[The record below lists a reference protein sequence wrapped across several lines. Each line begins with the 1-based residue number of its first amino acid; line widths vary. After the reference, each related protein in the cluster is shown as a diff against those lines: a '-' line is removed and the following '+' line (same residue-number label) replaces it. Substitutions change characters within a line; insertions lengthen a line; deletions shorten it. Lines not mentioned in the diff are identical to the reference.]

1 LGNRGSPRQSAVWN
15 GLERFAASG
24 YKHNDLNWRH
34 VGILP
39 AHGEE
44 RVFLFDLGEVSEL
57 ATTETDAWIGSSY
70 EKLYNEWNDGPT
82 GE

>member
-1 LGNRGSPRQSAVWN
+1 
-15 GLERFAASG
+15 
-24 YKHNDLNWRH
+24 
-34 VGILP
+34 LP

-57 ATTETDAWIGSSY
+57 ATTETDAWIGRSY